1 MVRVGGRWVS
11 GRPINESLVGGWW
24 VSGGPVG
31 DSTVGGSVE
40 NLLVVGGL
48 SVVSGFVIL
57 TSVCFM
63 FGWLLLSF

>member
-1 MVRVGGRWVS
+1 MVRVGGWWVS
-11 GRPINESLVGGWW
+11 GRPISESLVGGWW

-48 SVVSGFVIL
+48 SCRWSVVL
-57 TSVCFM
+57 
-63 FGWLLLSF
+63 